1 MTAPRLLPLAVIL
14 MLGVIVAPLATEG
27 QLAGKLYR
35 IGALSGTS
43 ETPVWEGL
51 WQGLRE
57 LGWIEGQNLVVE
69 RRFAEGRFDRLPDL
83 AAELVRLKVDV
94 IVAGTNR
101 AAFPAKHATST
112 IPIVGVA
119 VHDAVGTGLVAS
131 LARPGGNITGVES
144 MAPELDAKRLELL
157 REISPKISSVA
168 ILYNPGDPAMQLHRR
183 YTEAAA
189 KTLSI
194 TVRTL
199 EVREPQDFDGVFALL
214 AKERPDALLV
224 FTDPFIFRHRKP
236 IVEFTFKNRL
246 PAVYE
251 FKEFVDLG
259 GLTAY
264 GPSLKGMGHR
274 AATLVDK
281 ILKGAKPG
289 DLPVEQPTKFDLVI
303 NLGTAKA
310 LGLTI
315 PPSVLARADEV
326 ILP

>member
-119 VHDAVGTGLVAS
+119 VHDAVGTGLPSDVFRA
-131 LARPGGNITGVES
+131 LAHGAPRMTVWGRRGRPE
-144 MAPELDAKRLELL
+144 
-157 REISPKISSVA
+157 
-168 ILYNPGDPAMQLHRR
+168 
-183 YTEAAA
+183 
-189 KTLSI
+189 
-194 TVRTL
+194 
-199 EVREPQDFDGVFALL
+199 
-214 AKERPDALLV
+214 
-224 FTDPFIFRHRKP
+224 
-236 IVEFTFKNRL
+236 
-246 PAVYE
+246 
-251 FKEFVDLG
+251 
-259 GLTAY
+259 
-264 GPSLKGMGHR
+264 
-274 AATLVDK
+274 
-281 ILKGAKPG
+281 
-289 DLPVEQPTKFDLVI
+289 
-303 NLGTAKA
+303 
-310 LGLTI
+310 
-315 PPSVLARADEV
+315 
-326 ILP
+326 

>member
-1 MTAPRLLPLAVIL
+1 MMAPRLLPVAVIM

-57 LGWIEGQNLVVE
+57 LGWVEGQNLVVE
-69 RRFAEGRFDRLPDL
+69 RRFAEGRFERLPDL
-83 AAELVRLKVDV
+83 AAELVRLRVDV

-101 AAFPAKHATST
+101 AAFPARRATST

-157 REISPKISSVA
+157 REISPKILNVA

-183 YTEAAA
+183 HTEAAA
-189 KTLSI
+189 QTLSI
-194 TVRTL
+194 SVRAL
-199 EVREPQDFDGVFALL
+199 EIRDPQDFDGVFAVL

-236 IVEFTFKNRL
+236 IVEFTIKNRL

-264 GPSLKGMGHR
+264 GPSLKGMGYR

-289 DLPVEQPTKFDLVI
+289 DLPVEQPTKFDLII

-315 PPSVLARADEV
+315 PPSVLARADE
-326 ILP
+326 IIQ